1 MSWINLLKA
10 ITCCFLSVLVTVC
23 LFICLSR
30 NLIRS
35 NTAATSKSLLADTA
49 VFLLDDQSIQSSK
62 RDVKKDR
69 QQSESLRP
77 YKASLLTYQPIELLD
92 IKPSVIKTIS
102 ASLSSLFN
110 DSPAIELHCLLMIN
124 EFGDVDR
131 ILFGD
136 YHLTDLQRLEVER
149 FFLNLRFKPGYM
161 QGQAV
166 PTVMRIKINI

>member
-10 ITCCFLSVLVTVC
+10 ITSCFLSVLVTSC
-23 LFICLSR
+23 LFIGLSR

-35 NTAATSKSLLADTA
+35 NTADTSKSLLADT
-49 VFLLDDQSIQSSK
+49 VVYLLDDQSIHSSK
-62 RDVKKDR
+62 HDTEKDS
-69 QQSESLRP
+69 QHSESLRP

-92 IKPSVIKTIS
+92 SKPSVIKTIS
-102 ASLSSLFN
+102 ASLSTLFN
-110 DSPAIELHCLLMIN
+110 DSPAIELDCLLMIN

-136 YHLTDLQRLEVER
+136 YHLTDLQRLEVEQ